1 MEVIITEEFE
11 MPREV
16 VTQVEL
22 DTAEIKNI
30 IDMMWSSDTTESSV
44 IATRHNVDDINLEKK
59 LNIALGRAY
68 DELDIGP
75 SGYRGLRLDEIQEWN

>member
-22 DTAEIKNI
+22 DTAEIKYI

-68 DELDIGP
+68 DESDIGP
-75 SGYRGLRLDEIQEWN
+75 SGYRGLRLDEIQE

>member
-1 MEVIITEEFE
+1 

-22 DTAEIKNI
+22 DTAEIKYI

-68 DELDIGP
+68 DEADIGA
-75 SGYRGLRLDEIQEWN
+75 SGVRGYRLDELQE